1 MQAPTKSKS
10 MPLSL
15 IMTGM
20 LHFCD
25 SLLLP
30 VLEPYAAF
38 APVTFTVQEN
48 HVPEYN
54 PSSVISTR
62 YVNEGSAGS
71 LEPESD
77 IQINSSLLRQ
87 EFTTVLV

>member
-10 MPLSL
+10 MPLCLVL
-15 IMTGM
+15 IGM
-20 LHFCD
+20 LHFVTRYYC
-25 SLLLP
+25 LCWNHT
-30 VLEPYAAF
+30 AAF

-71 LEPESD
+71 LELESD
-77 IQINSSLLRQ
+77 IQINSSLLDQ